1 MTKAKCPVP
10 FDITPEEAAEIA
22 ADNRSQT
29 PDRRAHFEGRRLELA
44 DWIARNGRLSRD
56 RADGALPS
64 EHMMRIRYVVMT
76 SAGVE
81 IAA

>member
-1 MTKAKCPVP
+1 MKKTKLPAP
-10 FDITPEEAAEIA
+10 FEITPEEAADIA
-22 ADNRSQT
+22 ADYRSQT
-29 PDRRAHFEGRRLELA
+29 PDRRAHLEGRLRELT
-44 DWIARNGRLSRD
+44 DWIARNGRLPRD
-56 RADGALPS
+56 RAEGALPS